1 MTQTLDEQLSSL
13 LDGELPEEQYDLLLR
28 RLDTEPDLRERFAR
42 YSLIGDVLTD
52 SEVQV
57 GALQIADQVREEI
70 GRSDDGDALPSPA
83 RSTSIAPGLFGAGI
97 AAATALIVALNLSPG
112 STDSSVQR
120 LEGVAP
126 VAIDV
131 PALVSAEAN
140 PPPRANV
147 APARMTRY
155 LVSHARFENAASRQ
169 FVDSHVVMP
178 AFQRVAWQTSGIRQ

>member
-28 RLDTEPDLRERFAR
+28 RMDSDPDLRDRFAR

-57 GALQIADQVREEI
+57 GALQIADQVRAEI
-70 GRSDDGDALPSPA
+70 GSSDDGNVSPSTV
-83 RSTSIAPGLFGAGI
+83 RSAPFAPGLFGAGI
-97 AAATALIVALNLSPG
+97 AAAAALIVALNLNPG
-112 STDSSVQR
+112 SNESSAPR
-120 LEGVAP
+120 LAGVAP

-131 PALVSAEAN
+131 PAVVRAEAK

-147 APARMTRY
+147 APERMTRY